1 MIEYRHLRY
10 FVVLAR
16 TLHMTRASEQLHLAQ
31 PSLSQNIQQLEE
43 ELGTTLIRRTGHKLS
58 LTAAGE
64 VFRVEAQKSLQQFEL
79 AKVAAQKAGR
89 GELGEIAL
97 GFSSTAGIQVIPR
110 LVSAFREK
118 FPEVRIRLREM
129 GTDAQ
134 LAALRSGDIDLAIA
148 YVLPDPEFQYREMTP
163 ESLVAILPASHPHAA
178 EESVSIKELAAD
190 AFILPS
196 KNVAANVRDAILA
209 ECAEEGFLPKSIEE
223 TSTAQTALGLVAAG
237 LGVSILPASVRKLAR
252 EGIVILPIRNARIEV
267 RLLALWKLDEV
278 SPSVQNFLNC
288 L

>member
-58 LTAAGE
+58 LTDAGE
-64 VFRVEAQKSLQQFEL
+64 VFSVEAQKSIQQFEL

-97 GFSSTAGIQVIPR
+97 GFGSISGVQVIPR
-110 LVSAFREK
+110 LLSVFREK
-118 FPEVRIRLREM
+118 FPEVQIRLSEM
-129 GTDAQ
+129 GTEAQ
-134 LAALRSGDIDLAIA
+134 LSALRSGDIDLAIVYA
-148 YVLPDPEFQYREMTP
+148 LPDPEFQYREMTP

-178 EESVSIKELAAD
+178 EESVSIKDLAAD

-196 KNVAANVRDAILA
+196 KNAAARVRDAVLT
-209 ECAEEGFLPKSIEE
+209 ECADEGFLPKSIQEIN
-223 TSTAQTALGLVAAG
+223 TAPTALGLVAAG

-267 RLLALWKLDEV
+267 PLLVLWKRDVV

-288 L
+288 I